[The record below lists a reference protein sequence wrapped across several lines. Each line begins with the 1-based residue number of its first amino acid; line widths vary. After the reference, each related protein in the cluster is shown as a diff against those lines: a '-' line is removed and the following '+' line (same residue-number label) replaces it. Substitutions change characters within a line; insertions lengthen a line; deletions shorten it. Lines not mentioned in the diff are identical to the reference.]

1 MNPAN
6 EAKYGIVTHI
16 NPFTATYGLVHSPAD
31 SMKSFDIPEHYRS
44 SIITPLKEFRRKRD
58 KLKRD
63 FTPTVLDFGPIR
75 FYLARHFGFCY
86 GVENAVEIAYKA
98 IAENP
103 TKRIFLLSE
112 MIHNPDVNADLQ
124 DRGVRFIMD
133 TAGRQLTPWSELT
146 PDDVVIIPAFG
157 TTLEVQQQLSS
168 LGLAGAVAKYDTT
181 CPFVEKVWNKAAQI
195 GQKNYTVVVHGKPSH
210 EETRATFSHSK
221 EAAPTVVVRDMAQ
234 AQRLAGYI
242 TGELPTEQFYTEF
255 AGQFSD
261 DFEPVR
267 DLQRI
272 GVVNQTTMLASDTQG
287 IADYL
292 KQVMAQKYALSPER
306 METHFANTR
315 DTLCYAT
322 NDNQDATYALLDYP
336 ADFAVVAGGYNS
348 SNTSHLVELCAEKL
362 PTYFIES
369 EQKILSETLIRHF
382 DTHTKQEVVTKDFL
396 PGPEGSAA
404 QPVTVLLT
412 CGASCPDAVVEGI
425 LLRLVSFFPNAR
437 PVDEV
442 MLAYQA

>member
-1 MNPAN
+1 
-6 EAKYGIVTHI
+6 
-16 NPFTATYGLVHSPAD
+16 
-31 SMKSFDIPEHYRS
+31 MKSFDIPEYYRS
-44 SIITPLKEFRRKRD
+44 SLITPLKEFRRKRD

-63 FTPTVLDFGPIR
+63 FTPTQLDFGPVKFLI
-75 FYLARHFGFCY
+75 ARHFGFCY

-103 TKRIFLLSE
+103 DKRIFLLSE

-133 TAGRQLTPWSELT
+133 TKGQQLIPWSELT
-146 PDDVVIIPAFG
+146 PNDVVIIPAFG
-157 TTLEVQQQLSS
+157 TTLETQNQLAA
-168 LGLAGAVAKYDTT
+168 LGLDVAKYDTT
-181 CPFVEKVWNKAAQI
+181 CPFVEKVWNKAGQI

-221 EAAPTVVVRDMAQ
+221 EAAPTVVVKDMAQ
-234 AQRLAGYI
+234 TQRLAKYI
-242 TGELPTEQFYTEF
+242 IGELPASEFYEEF
-255 AGQFSD
+255 AGQYSLGFD
-261 DFEPVR
+261 PARHLE
-267 DLQRI
+267 RI

-292 KQVMAQKYALSPER
+292 KQVMIQKYGLTDESAD
-306 METHFANTR
+306 THFANTR

-322 NDNQDATYALLDYP
+322 NDNQDATYALLTCS
-336 ADFAVVAGGYNS
+336 ADFAIVAGGYNS
-348 SNTSHLVELCAEKL
+348 SNTSHIVELCEEKL

-369 EQKILSETLIRHF
+369 EQKILSDKLIRHF
-382 DTHTKQEVVTKDFL
+382 NGHTKQEIVTQDYL
-396 PGPEGSAA
+396 AA
-404 QPVTVLLT
+404 ERPITVLLT

-425 LLRLVSFFPNAR
+425 LLKLVGFFPNTR

-442 MLAYQA
+442 LADVMK